1 MVPSRVVSH
10 EIDLVMVQ
18 EIFASVCSS
27 TVTLL
32 QVTRSGVL
40 VVMIVSAPAMSVR
53 QRRATVR
60 AHAATSAALDLWQG
74 VQPLF
79 GVVLSYDGPLVALVR
94 LETLLLNL
102 FVRFRA
108 ADVVA
113 FAKLFKAHGPLAF
126 AARPLGV

>member
-53 QRRATVR
+53 QRRATVCV
-60 AHAATSAALDLWQG
+60 HVATTGL
-74 VQPLF
+74 
-79 GVVLSYDGPLVALVR
+79 
-94 LETLLLNL
+94 
-102 FVRFRA
+102 
-108 ADVVA
+108 
-113 FAKLFKAHGPLAF
+113 
-126 AARPLGV
+126 